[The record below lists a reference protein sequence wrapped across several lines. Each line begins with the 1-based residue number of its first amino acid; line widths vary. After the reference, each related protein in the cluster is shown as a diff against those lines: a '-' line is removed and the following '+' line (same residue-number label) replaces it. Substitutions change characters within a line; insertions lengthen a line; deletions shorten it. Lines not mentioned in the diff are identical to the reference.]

1 MGDKEYDIVVA
12 GAGMVGLIFASLLAT
27 RQHSDCVNLKI
38 AILEAKP
45 FKDTDIK
52 AKFDPRVVALTESSR
67 HLLEDIGVW
76 SNIASQRV
84 CPYQRMEIWESDG
97 TGNIEFDC
105 KDIRQSSLGHI
116 VENRLIIKSILHRME
131 GLENVEL
138 LCPAMVVDV
147 DQKSSSGH
155 SEVTTIILSDGT
167 AITTKLL
174 VAADGGESKVRDL
187 CGFQLREWNYGHHAI
202 VTSVVTEKAH
212 NFTARQRFLPDG
224 PLAFL
229 PLQAETGNSHHC
241 SIVWSQKDSV
251 AEKLMLL
258 DDFAFCEALELA
270 GSSCLGKIT
279 KVEKRSS
286 FSLKQRHAIDYV
298 MPGIALIGDAAHT
311 IHPLAGQG
319 VNLGIQDAIALVNE
333 IENALYRKL
342 SPGNFLALRR
352 YQRSRKPHNLGMMAV
367 MEGLKRL
374 FEDQHLPMR
383 LLRNDGMRLINKLG
397 FIKNKI
403 VKEAMGIL

>member
-1 MGDKEYDIVVA
+1 MGDKEYDIVVS

-27 RQHSDCVNLKI
+27 RQHSDCMNLKI
-38 AILEAKP
+38 AILEVEP
-45 FKDTDIK
+45 FKDPDIK
-52 AKFDPRVVALTESSR
+52 IKFDPRVVALTESSR

-76 SNIASQRV
+76 SDIASQRV

-116 VENRLIIKSILHRME
+116 VENRLIIKSILHRIE

-138 LCPAMVVDV
+138 LCPAMVVAV
-147 DQKSSSGH
+147 DQKSLSGH
-155 SEVTTIILSDGT
+155 SEVTKITLSDGT

-187 CGFQLREWNYGHHAI
+187 CGFQLREWNYGHHAV
-202 VTSVVTEKAH
+202 VTNVITEKAH

-229 PLQAETGNSHHC
+229 PLQTETGNSHHC
-241 SIVWSQKDSV
+241 SIVWSQKDAV

-270 GSSCLGKIT
+270 GSGCLGKIT

-286 FSLKQRHAIDYV
+286 FALKQRHAIDYV

-333 IENALYRKL
+333 IEDALCRKL

-352 YQRSRKPHNLGMMAV
+352 YQRSRKANNLGMMAV

-374 FEDQHLPMR
+374 FEDQHLPVR
-383 LLRNDGMRLINKLG
+383 LLRNDGMKLINKLG

-403 VKEAMGIL
+403 MKEAMGIL

>member
-1 MGDKEYDIVVA
+1 
-12 GAGMVGLIFASLLAT
+12 
-27 RQHSDCVNLKI
+27 
-38 AILEAKP
+38 
-45 FKDTDIK
+45 
-52 AKFDPRVVALTESSR
+52 
-67 HLLEDIGVW
+67 
-76 SNIASQRV
+76 
-84 CPYQRMEIWESDG
+84 
-97 TGNIEFDC
+97 
-105 KDIRQSSLGHI
+105 
-116 VENRLIIKSILHRME
+116 
-131 GLENVEL
+131 
-138 LCPAMVVDV
+138 
-147 DQKSSSGH
+147 
-155 SEVTTIILSDGT
+155 
-167 AITTKLL
+167 
-174 VAADGGESKVRDL
+174 
-187 CGFQLREWNYGHHAI
+187 
-202 VTSVVTEKAH
+202 
-212 NFTARQRFLPDG
+212 
-224 PLAFL
+224 
-229 PLQAETGNSHHC
+229 
-241 SIVWSQKDSV
+241 
-251 AEKLMLL
+251 MLL